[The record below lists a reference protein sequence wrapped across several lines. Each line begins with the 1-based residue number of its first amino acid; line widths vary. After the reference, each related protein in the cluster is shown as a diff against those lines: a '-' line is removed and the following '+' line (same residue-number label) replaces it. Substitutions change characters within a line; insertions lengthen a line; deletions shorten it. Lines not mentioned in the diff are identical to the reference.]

1 MDYAERLNRKLVVIT
16 SVVLFSTILISGAFW
31 VGADKIFPD
40 DTVLKV
46 LSWAFATI
54 ALTAGAASLT
64 IRIALKPLKM
74 LSDIIVYVGHSAR
87 GGIAP
92 IPENLKN
99 GREMICSLAAQV
111 YDLASMTKQSS
122 TLSTADAA
130 TGIPEESPGHAPHVI
145 EQLDLPIIGIDARQN
160 VTMLNKA
167 AAVYLGLP
175 ADSVLGK
182 PLYDSLKLSF
192 RSGETFEIWFK
203 DRQQNTVHSSKQW
216 ERVRLTN
223 AEGEVSKQF
232 DLVASYTKGSSSD
245 NEALLALFDRT
256 EQYAR
261 DDQETAFVALAVHE
275 LRTPLTV
282 MRGYIEVFEDEV
294 GPTLSP
300 ELTGFM
306 HKMQASAQQLTAFVG
321 NILNVARVEEN
332 QLVLS
337 LQEYSWQE
345 IVKVAVE
352 DLSLRAGVYG
362 IHIETNIAP
371 NLPTVAVDRISVHEV
386 INNLVDNAIKYSNK
400 SDHIVITSV
409 LNSEGFVE
417 TSVQDFGIGI
427 PAAVIPDLFQKY
439 YRSHKSRV
447 QISGTGLGLYLCRA
461 IVGAHGG
468 NIWVRSKEGEGS
480 IFSFTLQ
487 VFDKVKHEQVDGQD
501 GIMRGAHGWIK
512 NHTLNRQ

>member
-1 MDYAERLNRKLVVIT
+1 
-16 SVVLFSTILISGAFW
+16 
-31 VGADKIFPD
+31 
-40 DTVLKV
+40 
-46 LSWAFATI
+46 
-54 ALTAGAASLT
+54 
-64 IRIALKPLKM
+64 
-74 LSDIIVYVGHSAR
+74 
-87 GGIAP
+87 
-92 IPENLKN
+92 
-99 GREMICSLAAQV
+99 
-111 YDLASMTKQSS
+111 
-122 TLSTADAA
+122 
-130 TGIPEESPGHAPHVI
+130 
-145 EQLDLPIIGIDARQN
+145 
-160 VTMLNKA
+160 
-167 AAVYLGLP
+167 
-175 ADSVLGK
+175 
-182 PLYDSLKLSF
+182 
-192 RSGETFEIWFK
+192 
-203 DRQQNTVHSSKQW
+203 
-216 ERVRLTN
+216 
-223 AEGEVSKQF
+223 
-232 DLVASYTKGSSSD
+232 
-245 NEALLALFDRT
+245 
-256 EQYAR
+256 
-261 DDQETAFVALAVHE
+261 
-275 LRTPLTV
+275 
-282 MRGYIEVFEDEV
+282 
-294 GPTLSP
+294 
-300 ELTGFM
+300 
-306 HKMQASAQQLTAFVG
+306 
-321 NILNVARVEEN
+321 
-332 QLVLS
+332 VLS